1 MGEIV
6 RWKAGM
12 LWKTVT
18 IEKMC
23 ELFESFGSE
32 GLQLKDIDTRLGSG
46 KGTAARIVTK
56 YPLLRQHYELGIDG
70 RTVDAESNLL
80 KRCMGYKDTEKKVTR
95 RIVNGVEVERI
106 EQENDVLFPPDT
118 GALRLF
124 LKGRANKRYS
134 GDDDMKVGV
143 VINLNAD
150 DSKL

>member
-6 RWKAGM
+6 RWKAGL

-23 ELFESFGSE
+23 QLFEDFGNE
-32 GLQLKDIDTRLGSG
+32 GLYLRDIDSRLGASA
-46 KGTAARIVTK
+46 GTASRIVTK

-70 RTVDAESNLL
+70 RTVDAEANLV
-80 KRCMGYKDTEKKVTR
+80 KRCMGYKETEKKVTR
-95 RIVNGVEVERI
+95 RVVNGIEVERI
-106 EQENDVLFPPDT
+106 EQENDVLFPPDV

-150 DSKL
+150 DSRL